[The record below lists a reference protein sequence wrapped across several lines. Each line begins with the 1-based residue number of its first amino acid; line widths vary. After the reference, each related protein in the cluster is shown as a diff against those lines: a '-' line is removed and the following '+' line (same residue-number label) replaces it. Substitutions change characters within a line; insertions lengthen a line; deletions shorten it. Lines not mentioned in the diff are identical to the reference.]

1 MPQPSDEAVVGS
13 PLKKARASV
22 SGIDDDTLRRRIG
35 LGESG
40 LSVDIMG
47 RIEQDKGIKK
57 EKEDEEEEL

>member
-22 SGIDDDTLRRRIG
+22 SGVDDETLRQRIG

-47 RIEQDKGIKK
+47 RIEQEKAIKK
-57 EKEDEEEEL
+57 EKDENEEL